1 MAEYKGLT
9 IRIGGDTSSLQNALK
24 AATKAA
30 AATQREI
37 TQVNRAMR
45 FDPAGVMNVET
56 KMRLLDNRAESVAS
70 RMRTLNTS
78 ISEMSQRT
86 VRFDGAAT
94 ELGDL
99 AESTGNAQ
107 LAASRAQK
115 EYADLVETIARTY
128 LGIENVA
135 NASDEFGAVWS
146 RFSPEKFKMSD
157 AFARLGDAEFAEVED
172 ALRRIGAVTDDDM
185 ERISALRS
193 EFHRLSENNEAAG
206 LVAQLEQAK
215 VQSQLCEAEAR
226 DLAAAYARLS
236 TPTLV
241 SGLEEA
247 RGEMRLLESQAEQL
261 KADLSSASELRGLDP
276 TNLATAQRYMRDL
289 RDLSVNA
296 AEQVRVLRTQLDS
309 FRAAGIDEASEGV
322 GDLAR
327 ESERAEQAVRDV
339 SVRLNSARD
348 ALYNARREMQSVDGD
363 TDEARAAVARLEDQ
377 VESLEGEFRQASE
390 ASARLTDVGEY
401 RSLSQQLRQAEDA
414 AEGYA
419 TQMRNATQRS
429 NGFWN
434 SVREVGYGIS
444 GSYTQAVVE
453 LGRYAIQSGDDI
465 DLAYRDM
472 RKTVQGT
479 ESDFEA
485 LKQSAIEFSET
496 NVTGADQVLAIQ
508 AIGGELG
515 IATDAL
521 DTFAETVSNL
531 SIATNLDVDTAAT
544 SLGTLSNIL
553 DDLDEDHM
561 PNFADALVRL
571 GNNGASTETQIAD
584 IAQRIGSMGSIVGM
598 TTPEILAWAS
608 TIASTGQGAESAGT
622 AINNTIMDIE
632 QAVANGTDKLDLFA
646 ETAGMSAEQFKA
658 AWADEP
664 SDVLKAFVEGLV
676 DLEEHGGS
684 ATERLNELDISN
696 VRQIRAIEGLM
707 QSIGGLD
714 ANLMMS
720 ENAWNGVSDVWG
732 QAGDAANEASK
743 KAEGLSGSVS
753 IFNNVAQAFAAEA
766 GEAMVPAIHLA
777 TDALKMLNDAFSSLP
792 DWAQTAV
799 VGLMGISAA
808 AGPVLVGVSNVKN
821 AIDVLRGTTDVMNL
835 TKAIREMG
843 GLGKAT
849 ETAGDAMKTAGT
861 AISGGFSL
869 IEGGA
874 SAAASSQGLLA
885 GAAGTVKT
893 AVGGVLT
900 VTNPAVV
907 ALGALA
913 AMGGTVAWALGQEAE
928 KAEEAA
934 ERSERLAGASR
945 STAELL
951 EAAGQSARQSGEDA
965 SEGADG
971 YDELLA
977 SMEEFDQKV
986 IDTKVKL
993 DTDEASVDSSLETI
1007 SRLAGN
1013 TAGDPY
1019 AQQLLAQA
1027 VSEYNRVTGS
1037 NVSVIDEET
1046 GALSESTQALYDNAE
1061 AWKHNATTKAY
1072 ESLAAEALQQE
1083 VQAQRDL
1090 ADAQAEMEQA
1100 QADMNKYRNDT
1111 TQEGIAAYQEAEDR
1125 YQKAKQEVQDY
1136 EEALESATRQTE
1148 ELNMVTSL
1156 VDMGFDDVD
1165 AGRIA
1170 SAVEDLD
1177 GLGAA
1182 LADQSNLEAF
1192 RAAYDGTLT
1201 SVIGLLDQWGVEV
1214 DEAQGASARAAASI
1228 SQSITGMG
1236 EQVTGALSDA
1246 GFNANQLAEAM
1257 NNAGLTAED
1266 LSAIP
1271 PETLASWIAQADSI
1285 EDVIAQ
1291 IQAYNGTDAED
1302 KDASVSVD
1310 TVELTSAEGDV
1321 YVWNG
1326 TQLLNKDGSVS
1337 MDTVQLVTAQ
1347 GAVYTWNGTELLDQD
1362 GNAVVDTSSLDIAQ
1376 VKKVTYNNTDLD
1388 DDSASATVSG
1398 NVPEYTDY
1406 IRTFNNTALN
1416 PKSTTVTVAY
1426 RAANL
1431 GMSIGSH
1438 FSKRARGG
1446 IRTHADGAY
1455 IARSATMISPWDVV
1469 GEDGAEAIVPL
1480 TNRRYSRPFAEQVA
1494 EQTGLGEMMGA
1505 LVAEVSALRSDVQ
1518 AIDPNLYVD
1527 GRQLARAT
1535 ASEYDR
1541 ALYRQ
1546 QSRRRL

>member
-94 ELGDL
+94 KLGDL

-135 NASDEFGAVWS
+135 NASDEFVAVWS

-157 AFARLGDAEFAEVED
+157 AFAQLGDAEFAEVED

-226 DLAAAYARLS
+226 DLGAAYARLS

-247 RGEMRLLESQAEQL
+247 RGEMRLLEAQAEQL

-276 TNLATAQRYMRDL
+276 TNLATARRYMEDL
-289 RDLSVNA
+289 AKLGKNA
-296 AEQVRVLRTQLDS
+296 GEQVRVLRTQLDS
-309 FRAAGIDEASEGV
+309 FRAAGIDEASEDV
-322 GDLAR
+322 GDLAT
-327 ESERAEQAVRDV
+327 ESERAEQAVRRT
-339 SVRLNSARD
+339 SVELNAARD

-363 TDEARAAVARLEDQ
+363 TDEARAAVARLEEQ
-377 VESLEGEFRQASE
+377 VDSLEREFEQASE
-390 ASARLTDVGEY
+390 ASSRLTDVGEY

-434 SVREVGYGIS
+434 SVREVGYGLS

-465 DLAYRDM
+465 DSAYRDM

-485 LKQSAIEFSET
+485 LKQSAVEFSET
-496 NVTGADQVLAIQ
+496 NVTSADQVLAIQ

-515 IATDAL
+515 IATEAL

-571 GNNGASTETQIAD
+571 GNNGASTETQIAN
-584 IAQRIGSMGSIVGM
+584 IAQRIGSMSSIVGM
-598 TTPEILAWAS
+598 STPEILAWAS

-622 AINNTIMDIE
+622 AINNTISDIE
-632 QAVANGTDKLDLFA
+632 RAVANGTDELDLFA
-646 ETAGMSAEQFKA
+646 ETAGMSAEEFA
-658 AWADEP
+658 EAWSDRP
-664 SDVLKAFVEGLV
+664 SDALQAFIEGLAE
-676 DLEEHGGS
+676 LEEHQES
-684 ATERLNELDISN
+684 ATERLSDLGISDA
-696 VRQIRAIEGLM
+696 RQVRAIEGLM

-732 QAGDAANEASK
+732 QAGDAANEAAK

-753 IFNNVAQAFAAEA
+753 ILNNVAQVFAAEA

-835 TKAIREMG
+835 TKEYIERDHLTAMMVTHNMQFAIDYGNR
-843 GLGKAT
+843 
-849 ETAGDAMKTAGT
+849 
-861 AISGGFSL
+861 L
-869 IEGGA
+869 IMMDEGHII
-874 SAAASSQGLLA
+874 LD
-885 GAAGTVKT
+885 V
-893 AVGGVLT
+893 
-900 VTNPAVV
+900 
-907 ALGALA
+907 
-913 AMGGTVAWALGQEAE
+913 
-928 KAEEAA
+928 
-934 ERSERLAGASR
+934 
-945 STAELL
+945 
-951 EAAGQSARQSGEDA
+951 SGEDKSKLTVQA
-965 SEGADG
+965 LV
-971 YDELLA
+971 DEFRNIRNK
-977 SMEEFDQKV
+977 EFDS
-986 IDTKVKL
+986 
-993 DTDEASVDSSLETI
+993 DE
-1007 SRLAGN
+1007 
-1013 TAGDPY
+1013 
-1019 AQQLLAQA
+1019 
-1027 VSEYNRVTGS
+1027 
-1037 NVSVIDEET
+1037 
-1046 GALSESTQALYDNAE
+1046 
-1061 AWKHNATTKAY
+1061 
-1072 ESLAAEALQQE
+1072 
-1083 VQAQRDL
+1083 
-1090 ADAQAEMEQA
+1090 
-1100 QADMNKYRNDT
+1100 
-1111 TQEGIAAYQEAEDR
+1111 
-1125 YQKAKQEVQDY
+1125 
-1136 EEALESATRQTE
+1136 
-1148 ELNMVTSL
+1148 
-1156 VDMGFDDVD
+1156 
-1165 AGRIA
+1165 
-1170 SAVEDLD
+1170 
-1177 GLGAA
+1177 
-1182 LADQSNLEAF
+1182 
-1192 RAAYDGTLT
+1192 
-1201 SVIGLLDQWGVEV
+1201 GLL
-1214 DEAQGASARAAASI
+1214 
-1228 SQSITGMG
+1228 T
-1236 EQVTGALSDA
+1236 
-1246 GFNANQLAEAM
+1246 
-1257 NNAGLTAED
+1257 
-1266 LSAIP
+1266 
-1271 PETLASWIAQADSI
+1271 
-1285 EDVIAQ
+1285 
-1291 IQAYNGTDAED
+1291 
-1302 KDASVSVD
+1302 K
-1310 TVELTSAEGDV
+1310 
-1321 YVWNG
+1321 
-1326 TQLLNKDGSVS
+1326 
-1337 MDTVQLVTAQ
+1337 
-1347 GAVYTWNGTELLDQD
+1347 
-1362 GNAVVDTSSLDIAQ
+1362 
-1376 VKKVTYNNTDLD
+1376 
-1388 DDSASATVSG
+1388 
-1398 NVPEYTDY
+1398 
-1406 IRTFNNTALN
+1406 
-1416 PKSTTVTVAY
+1416 
-1426 RAANL
+1426 
-1431 GMSIGSH
+1431 
-1438 FSKRARGG
+1438 
-1446 IRTHADGAY
+1446 
-1455 IARSATMISPWDVV
+1455 
-1469 GEDGAEAIVPL
+1469 
-1480 TNRRYSRPFAEQVA
+1480 
-1494 EQTGLGEMMGA
+1494 
-1505 LVAEVSALRSDVQ
+1505 
-1518 AIDPNLYVD
+1518 
-1527 GRQLARAT
+1527 
-1535 ASEYDR
+1535 
-1541 ALYRQ
+1541 
-1546 QSRRRL
+1546 